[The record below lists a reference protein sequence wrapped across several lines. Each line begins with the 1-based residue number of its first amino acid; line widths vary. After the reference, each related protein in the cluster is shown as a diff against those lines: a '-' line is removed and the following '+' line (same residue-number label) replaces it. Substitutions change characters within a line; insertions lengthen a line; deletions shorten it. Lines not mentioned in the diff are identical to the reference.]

1 MFDPSGV
8 VLGIDPG
15 VSRCGYGAV
24 RRDGPRFTATA
35 CGVIRTA
42 PADPL
47 PDRLAALAAE
57 LDALV
62 AEMQPIAIA
71 VERVLFQVNARTAMS
86 VGQAS
91 GLALA
96 IAGREHIPVVQY
108 SPNEVKLAVAGDG
121 GAGKEEVQ
129 EMVARLLNL
138 SEVPKPADA
147 ADALALAICHWWRAP
162 LQAAIA
168 DDEWEGPR
176 LEAAIAAA
184 VAKDVREERSGGS
197 RAGGGGNRER
207 SDQ

>member
-1 MFDPSGV
+1 VFDPVGNGLTGAGRV

-24 RRDGPRFTATA
+24 RRDGSRLTATA

-62 AEMQPIAIA
+62 AEMEPVAIA

-108 SPNEVKLAVAGDG
+108 SPNEVKLAIAGDG

-138 SEVPKPADA
+138 SEVPRPADA

-168 DDEWEGPR
+168 DDEWEGSR
-176 LEAAIAAA
+176 LDAAIAAA
-184 VAKDVREERSGGS
+184 VKKEVSG
-197 RAGGGGNRER
+197 
-207 SDQ
+207 